1 MYFCYS
7 LQHTMKYILFC
18 FLCLM
23 SALPCVLAQSADSLV
38 GTAPPQTAVSVDDS
52 IKKVDLVDYL
62 VKWLK
67 VKNSDQKRDN
77 SKIRFSLFPTTSN
90 ISGGKPTFTSFNVSF
105 LLGDI
110 QKTNVSTIYFF
121 PYIGF
126 GGQYGFQL
134 MPDIWLRN
142 NTWNFKGEYFILN
155 YPQNTWGLGG
165 NSPDENETLIDYK
178 HQRIH
183 QNATIGL
190 FPHFSAGIGYALDRH
205 SDISVEESAFSDTLA
220 QIFSF
225 EKNKTISSGITFPVL
240 YDSRRNST
248 NPQQGFMGSITYS
261 FFSELLGSDNNWQSV
276 FADVRKYFPI
286 IGKKKSILA
295 CRSYYWTIISGD
307 VPYLDMPA
315 NRWEPAT
322 GSASRGIA
330 QNRYRSN
337 ALLYFESEYRF
348 GITANGLLGGV
359 VFGSILSASE
369 YNTQHF
375 YYWHPAAGA
384 GIRLKFNKYS
394 NTNVSFDLGFSKG
407 FATVYL
413 FLGEAF

>member
-1 MYFCYS
+1 
-7 LQHTMKYILFC
+7 
-18 FLCLM
+18 M
-23 SALPCVLAQSADSLV
+23 STLPCVLAQSADSLV
-38 GTAPPQTAVSVDDS
+38 GTSPSQTAVSGDDS

-67 VKNSDQKRDN
+67 VKNSEERRDN
-77 SKIRFSLFPTTSN
+77 RKIRFSLFPSTSN

-105 LLGDI
+105 LLGDFTN
-110 QKTNVSTIYFF
+110 TNVSTVYFY

-142 NTWNFKGEYFILN
+142 NNWNFKGEYFILN

-165 NSPDENETLIDYK
+165 NSPDDNETLVDYK
-178 HQRIH
+178 HMRIH

-190 FPHFSAGIGYALDRH
+190 FSHLSAGIGYALDRH
-205 SDISVEESAFSDTLA
+205 FDISVEENEFSDT
-220 QIFSF
+220 IM
-225 EKNKTISSGITFPVL
+225 KNFPDHKTRSTSSGIALPVL
-240 YDSRRNST
+240 YDSRHNSN
-248 NPQQGFMGSITYS
+248 NPQQGFMGSVTYN
-261 FFSELLGSDNNWQSV
+261 FFTRFLGSDNNWQSV
-276 FADVRKYFPI
+276 FADARKYFPI
-286 IGKKKSILA
+286 AGKRKSIIA
-295 CRSYYWTIISGD
+295 CRSYYWTVVSGD
-307 VPYLDMPA
+307 VPYLDLPA
-315 NRWEPAT
+315 NRWEPST
-322 GSASRGIA
+322 GSASRGIR

-359 VFGSILSASE
+359 VFGSVLSASE
-369 YNTQHF
+369 YKTQHF

-394 NTNVSFDLGFSKG
+394 NTNISFDLGFSKG

-413 FLGEAF
+413 FIGEAF